1 MWDVMSLSDCGGDT
15 ISSEHNPLTHPGVW
29 LFQVMTLLPAQSS
42 ILCTKTTCHHFTHN
56 YCNWRRINSFHKHFK
71 QSKQQQ
77 QVFLKY
83 SSHLHSQMLQ
93 RHVLT
98 VHVQGVVLGHGQHL
112 LQVGLHRVALLVV
125 DGVSVSW
132 HWRTLVLTSHIGL
145 RGVEPGVG
153 WVGSLG
159 WRRLTMR
166 RGTVWR
172 RMIDTLAY
180 AAPGSPSVSQRLTWR
195 WSVARC
201 GCAGHIIHCYT
212 PLSLTD
218 QAWFMS
224 LITVMMMSWGC
235 ELCDRWAWTGLVV
248 TGQAGRTTAQVW
260 TTGSVSM
267 AWCLEKLRLGNTGW
281 RGLVMVW

>member
-1 MWDVMSLSDCGGDT
+1 
-15 ISSEHNPLTHPGVW
+15 
-29 LFQVMTLLPAQSS
+29 
-42 ILCTKTTCHHFTHN
+42 
-56 YCNWRRINSFHKHFK
+56 
-71 QSKQQQ
+71 
-77 QVFLKY
+77 
-83 SSHLHSQMLQ
+83 MLQ

-166 RGTVWR
+166 RCSIWW
-172 RMIDTLAY
+172 RMIDTLAH
-180 AAPGSPSVSQRLTWR
+180 ATTGSPSVSQRLTWR

-201 GCAGHIIHCYT
+201 GCAGHIIHGYT

-235 ELCDRWAWTGLVV
+235 ELCDR
-248 TGQAGRTTAQVW
+248 
-260 TTGSVSM
+260 
-267 AWCLEKLRLGNTGW
+267 
-281 RGLVMVW
+281 